1 MIDYKKALNAA
12 QYEAVTTVNGPVL
25 VIAGAGSGKTRTI
38 VYRLAYLAEQGI
50 APSAMLLLTFTRKA
64 AQSMLQRAAVLAGQS
79 GCPDADATDGTSSRL
94 GYGGHALAQVQGGTF
109 HGFAY
114 NVLRQFKPDWLQ
126 TGNLSIMDSADI
138 AAAVK
143 QCKDELKLGKG
154 DRSFP
159 KTQNIVGI
167 LSKARNKELP
177 VDEVLRREAFHLLPH
192 AEALLALGEAYAAY
206 RRAHSLLDYDDLL
219 FELEALLRTNAQAAG
234 WLRKRYSHVMVDEYQ
249 DTNLVQ
255 ARIVRLLSATED
267 GGVGNIMAVGD
278 DAQSI
283 YAFRGANVRNI
294 LDFEKLFPGARII
307 KLEENYRSTQA
318 VLNVAN
324 ALLEGAQDGFAK
336 HLFTSREGGEPV
348 RLVSPVSDFTQAEL
362 VTRRVAELLQEHLP
376 HEIAILFRAGFHS
389 YQLEMA
395 LNRAGIAF
403 RKFGGLRYTEA
414 AHVKDVIAFARL
426 CLNPLDMPAFQR
438 VAALH
443 SGVGP
448 KTAQKLYTVAIAG
461 NAGATEKAFARFPA
475 FLADMRFLDEARAL
489 PVPPARQLQ
498 AIVEHYKPM
507 LENLYP
513 DDWPRREQGLEEI
526 VQMATGYTGLDIFL
540 ADLALESPEE
550 DEQAEGCITL
560 STVHS
565 SKGLEWNAVLI
576 IDVVED
582 RFPSRHAA
590 ARVEEFEEERRLL
603 YVACTRARHQL
614 DLYAPTSI
622 YSRADQGTVFAA
634 RSPFLRELP
643 AALCEEWT
651 EGYGG
656 VLQKRAAFSA
666 GGAASSRLQTSRLLP
681 RPSVVDGASEG
692 GGGASPFPPAVL
704 PTQGS
709 TNVQASPAG
718 DVTLGFCQHKIFG
731 RGKMVKF
738 LPPDKYQV
746 NFPGFGLKVIMA
758 DFLHLEER

>member
-38 VYRLAYLAEQGI
+38 VYRLAYLAEQGV

-64 AQSMLQRAAVLAGQS
+64 AQSMLQRASALAGQS
-79 GCPDADATDGTSSRL
+79 GFDHHGDGKL

-114 NVLRQFKPDWLQ
+114 TVLRQFAPDWLES
-126 TGNLSIMDSADI
+126 GHVSIMDSADI

-192 AEALLALGEAYAAY
+192 ADALHALGEAYTAY

-219 FELEALLRTNAQAAG
+219 FEFESVLRTNARAADY
-234 WLRKRYSHVMVDEYQ
+234 LRRRFSHVMVDEYQ

-255 ARIVRLLSATED
+255 ARIVRLLSSTAD

-324 ALLEGAQDGFAK
+324 ALLEGAQDGFSK
-336 HLFTSREGGEPV
+336 HLFTSREGGDPV
-348 RLVSPVSDFTQAEL
+348 RLVSPVSDFTQAEV
-362 VTRRVAELLQEHLP
+362 VTRRVAELLHDHLP
-376 HEIAILFRAGFHS
+376 HEIAVLFRAGFHS

-395 LNRAGIAF
+395 LNRAGIPF

-443 SGVGP
+443 GGVGP
-448 KTAQKLYTVAIAG
+448 KTAQKLYAVATAG
-461 NAGATEKAFARFPA
+461 NAPATEKAFARFPA

-489 PVPPARQLQ
+489 PGPPSRQLQ
-498 AIVEHYKPM
+498 DIVEHYKPM
-507 LENLYP
+507 LESLYP
-513 DDWPRREQGLEEI
+513 DDWPRRQQGLEEI
-526 VQMATGYTGLDIFL
+526 IQMAGTYDGLDVFL

-550 DEQAEGCITL
+550 DDKAEGCITL

-565 SKGLEWNAVLI
+565 AKGLEWNAVLV

-622 YSRADQGTVFAA
+622 YSRADQSTVFAT

-643 AALCEEWT
+643 AKLCEEWV

-656 VLQKRAAFSA
+656 VMQQK
-666 GGAASSRLQTSRLLP
+666 
-681 RPSVVDGASEG
+681 PSFG
-692 GGGASPFPPAVL
+692 GGGAAPRPPRLLPQPVEDSPFPPAV
-704 PTQGS
+704 PFKDTQDIAKDSDG
-709 TNVQASPAG
+709 AAAG
-718 DVTLGFCQHKIFG
+718 KLGFCHHKIFG
-731 RGKMVKF
+731 RGKMIKF

-758 DFLHLEER
+758 DFLRREE

>member
-1 MIDYKKALNAA
+1 MIDYKKALNPA
-12 QYEAVTTVNGPVL
+12 QYEAVTTVQGPVL

-38 VYRLAYLAEQGI
+38 VYRLAYLAEQGVS
-50 APSAMLLLTFTRKA
+50 PSSMLLLTFTRKA
-64 AQSMLQRAAVLAGQS
+64 AQSMLQRAALLAAQS
-79 GCPDADATDGTSSRL
+79 AAPPEGEDGTIAA
-94 GYGGHALAQVQGGTF
+94 YGGHALASVQGGTF
-109 HGFAY
+109 HGFAFS
-114 NVLRQFKPDWLQ
+114 VLRQYKPAWLQ
-126 TGNLSIMDSADI
+126 GGNLSIMDSADI

-143 QCKDELKLGKG
+143 RCKDDLKLGKG

-192 AEALLALGEAYAAY
+192 ADALVALGEAYTAY

-219 FELEALLRTNAQAAG
+219 FELEALLRENPHAAAN
-234 WLRKRYSHVMVDEYQ
+234 LRARFSHVMVDEYQ

-255 ARIVRLLSATED
+255 ARIVRLLATRED

-324 ALLEGAQDGFAK
+324 ALLEGAQDGFRK

-348 RLVSPVSDFTQAEL
+348 RLVSPVSDYTQAEV
-362 VTRRVAELLQEHLP
+362 VTRRVAALLDEHLP
-376 HEIAILFRAGFHS
+376 HEIAVLFRAGFHS

-414 AHVKDVIAFARL
+414 AHVKDVIAYARL

-438 VAALH
+438 LAALH
-443 SGVGP
+443 SGIGP
-448 KTAQKLYTVAIAG
+448 KTAQKLYTVATAG
-461 NAGATEKAFARFPA
+461 NAASTEKAFARYPH

-489 PVPPARQLQ
+489 PVQASTILQ
-498 AIVEHYKPM
+498 HIVDHYKPM
-507 LENLYP
+507 LESLYP
-513 DDWPRREQGLEEI
+513 DDWPRRQQGLEEI
-526 VQMATGYTGLDIFL
+526 VQMATGYEGLDVFL

-550 DEQAEGCITL
+550 DEKAEGCITL

-622 YSRADQGTVFAA
+622 YSRADQGTVFAS

-643 AALCEEWT
+643 ARLCEEWV

-656 VLQKRAAFSA
+656 VLQRRQAQVGTSGAFVGSAPRAA
-666 GGAASSRLQTSRLLP
+666 RLLP
-681 RPSVVDGASEG
+681 PVEN
-692 GGGASPFPPAVL
+692 SPFPPAV
-704 PTQGS
+704 PP
-709 TNVQASPAG
+709 PAESAPAAAE
-718 DVTLGFCQHKIFG
+718 VKLGFCRHKIFG
-731 RGKMVKF
+731 RGKLVKF

-746 NFPGFGLKVIMA
+746 HFTGFGLKVIMA
-758 DFLHLEER
+758 DFLHMED